1 MNDAG
6 EDSMTPGKT
15 LIIAEAGVNHN
26 GSLELALKLVETAK
40 EIGAD
45 AVKFQT
51 FRAESLASRFAH
63 KADYQERTTSAS
75 ESQLE
80 MLRRLELDA
89 AAHAYIIEHCRNIG
103 IKFLSSPFDMDSADL
118 LDTLNVPLFKVPSG
132 EITNLMFLRH
142 LAAKGRPLILS
153 TGMSTLGEVEEAVST
168 VRDAGSTDLT
178 LLHCVTEYPAPYVDV
193 NLRAMQTLKIAFGLP
208 VGYSDHTPGI
218 EIPVAAVAL
227 GAEVIEKHF
236 TLDRS
241 LPGPDHRASLEPAE
255 FQQMVIA
262 IRHTEAALGT
272 GIKAPALCELPN
284 IPVARKSVVAAHS
297 MSSGHVLTAADLA
310 IKRPGSGLAPKLLP
324 VLLGRKLLI
333 AVSEDEVIQWH
344 HLA

>member
-1 MNDAG
+1 
-6 EDSMTPGKT
+6 MTAGKT

-26 GSLELALKLVETAK
+26 GSLDLALRLVDAAR

-51 FRAESLASRFAH
+51 FRAEALASSAAH
-63 KADYQERTTSAS
+63 KAAYQERTTSAA

-80 MLRRLELDA
+80 MLRRLELDE
-89 AAHAYIIEHCRNIG
+89 AAHRRLIEHCRGAG
-103 IKFLSSPFDMDSADL
+103 IQFLSSPFDEESADL
-118 LDTLNVPLFKVPSG
+118 LDKLDVPLFKIPSG

-142 LAAKGRPLILS
+142 VAAKGRPVILS
-153 TGMSTLGEVEEAVST
+153 TGMSTLGEVEEAVAT
-168 VRDAGSTDLT
+168 IREAGGSDLT
-178 LLHCVTEYPAPYVDV
+178 LLHCVTEYPAPYAEV
-193 NLRAMQTLKIAFGLP
+193 NLRAMQTLKTAFGLR

-236 TLDRS
+236 TLDRN

-255 FQQMVIA
+255 FAQMVLA
-262 IRHTEAALGT
+262 IRHTEEALGS
-272 GIKAPALCELPN
+272 GVKAPAACEVPN
-284 IPVARKSVVAAHS
+284 MAVARKSVVAARPLAA
-297 MSSGHVLTAADLA
+297 GHVLTAADLA
-310 IKRPGSGLAPKLLP
+310 IKRPGSGLAPKTLP
-324 VLLGRKLLI
+324 ALVGRTLRT
-333 AVSEDEVIQWH
+333 AVSGDEVILWD